1 MLPFQGRFLHRV
13 RPTISEELADEL
25 LPAAPDL
32 FIPHFS
38 AVAAEDPAERL
49 KEARELQERL
59 NVGAQLLQDEQRGEV
74 AKAGSV
80 RDRALRNVNRAP
92 GASLCFTTMPTREE
106 LEQSAEVVSI
116 GERLHLGLPPKRNM
130 PLHCSCNHANGSFG
144 LDGWHALSCVLGK
157 GGATRRHDDV
167 KYALARWVTRLG
179 GRVRVEP
186 RADGGHPADDER
198 GHRKRGRRRARGRQA
213 AAAAA
218 VVGGERK
225 ERPEE
230 QAGADKSRRRRFD
243 LMIWGLGTPIAVD
256 VRVTHSLA
264 PSHVEQCAEDAE
276 AVLEAAEAEKA
287 RVYRVLADQVG
298 AKFFAFAV
306 DTAGRLGTE
315 ALALIRHLIQ
325 EGARFKNVVAPK
337 EVVQGIYRTV
347 AIAVARGNAEMV
359 QSNLVR
365 SRLAE
370 W

>member
-1 MLPFQGRFLHRV
+1 M
-13 RPTISEELADEL
+13 
-25 LPAAPDL
+25 
-32 FIPHFS
+32 
-38 AVAAEDPAERL
+38 
-49 KEARELQERL
+49 
-59 NVGAQLLQDEQRGEV
+59 
-74 AKAGSV
+74 
-80 RDRALRNVNRAP
+80 
-92 GASLCFTTMPTREE
+92 
-106 LEQSAEVVSI
+106 
-116 GERLHLGLPPKRNM
+116 
-130 PLHCSCNHANGSFG
+130 
-144 LDGWHALSCVLGK
+144 
-157 GGATRRHDDV
+157 
-167 KYALARWVTRLG
+167 
-179 GRVRVEP
+179 RVEP

-347 AIAVARGNAEMV
+347 AIARGNAEMV